1 MNSPSAAN
9 IESPQTG
16 SGAIRRVKWWGIV
29 GVVFAGQLGAIFWF
43 GQNGPRLA
51 TPRISEVN
59 LRWIQPAPEPLSSL
73 LDPTLFALPHRQS
86 FSGPAWMNAISLA
99 TNTFSWSEDPRYLD
113 YPQTRADSTFHDLT
127 PTNGF
132 SLVEAIASAG
142 VEPRLPQIS
151 STKPSREQSTWR
163 LAGDLAGRRL
173 LTPLHLTSQS
183 SDDLLTNTVIQLVV
197 DARGWPVSEA
207 MLPPGSGS
215 KDADQEALALAATT
229 RFEPLRGDDSRPS
242 QRPLNG
248 LSWGELIFEWHT
260 IPVPPTNA
268 PSGTSK

>member
-9 IESPQTG
+9 VESPQAG
-16 SGAIRRVKWWGIV
+16 SGAIRRLKWWGIV
-29 GVVFAGQLGAIFWF
+29 GVVFAGQLGAIFWLS
-43 GQNGPRLA
+43 QNGPRQD
-51 TPRISEVN
+51 TPQISEVN

-86 FSGPAWMNAISLA
+86 FSGLAWMTAISLA

-113 YPQTRADSTFHDLT
+113 YYQTRADTTLRDPA

-132 SLVEAIASAG
+132 SLVEAIAAAK
-142 VEPRLPQIS
+142 VEPRLPQIAFD
-151 STKPSREQSTWR
+151 KPSREQSTWR

-207 MLPPGSGS
+207 LLPPGSGS
-215 KDADQEALALAATT
+215 KDADQDALALAATA
-229 RFEPLRGDDSRPS
+229 RFEPLRGDAGRPS
-242 QRPLNG
+242 QHPLKG
-248 LSWGELIFEWHT
+248 LAWGELIFEWHT

-268 PSGTSK
+268 PNGPAK